1 MLTSAKVQDYH
12 NLNSVCSQHFFFSSD
27 KKETHSNYFPHTKT
41 FLYHHNKL
49 MTDAAVR
56 LGQYYKIAGK
66 CFLYLNIVEENKL

>member
-1 MLTSAKVQDYH
+1 MIK
-12 NLNSVCSQHFFFSSD
+12 
-27 KKETHSNYFPHTKT
+27 KKEIHSNYFPHKKT